1 MKIVIS
7 DITGRTLNYDYALC
21 NAICNTLEPSDS
33 IEFWGPNK
41 EHDERLV
48 VRSFG
53 SIVPGRFKTNEN
65 ALVRILKALDAVIAY
80 MLIIFYFLRHKPD
93 VFHLQWFPFLSLG
106 ERGAFIDRGFL
117 KIVKKSSKKTKMV
130 FTIHNMCPHG
140 MTEEGRI
147 KYNPIFANTL
157 KLFDHFVVHT
167 ENTKVEVIKTFN
179 LNDSQVS
186 VVHHGVFI
194 PNNVTFSRKPWNSK
208 NVKLIMY
215 GAQNW
220 YKGTDIFIEA
230 LSLLPN
236 EYKHHISVSICG
248 VIDKDT
254 KNKCMNIITNCDIEW
269 LSYFLDDDLLYK
281 KISEADII
289 LLPYRRISQSG
300 VLLLA
305 LATKRLIITSD
316 LPTFKET
323 LCLYDDDLFFDS
335 ENPQSLANLICKYL
349 SGNIDTDKVLGNL
362 ESLAQ
367 MYSWNESAKITVNM
381 HTDLIKSC

>member
-1 MKIVIS
+1 MNIVIS

-21 NAICNTLEPSDS
+21 DAICNTLEPSNR
-33 IEFWGPNK
+33 IEFWGPHK

-48 VRSFG
+48 VRSFA
-53 SIVPGRFKTNEN
+53 SIVPRRFKTCEN
-65 ALVRILKALDAVIAY
+65 ALVRILKAIDAVIAY
-80 MLIIFYFLRHKPD
+80 ILIFFYILRQKPD

-106 ERGAFIDRGFL
+106 EKGAWIDRVFL
-117 KIVKKSSKKTKMV
+117 KLVKKASKKTKLV
-130 FTIHNMCPHG
+130 FTIHNICPHG
-140 MTEEGRI
+140 MTEEART
-147 KYNPIFANTL
+147 KYNPIFANAL

-167 ENTKVEVIKTFN
+167 ENTKDEVIKTFN
-179 LNDSQVS
+179 LNKYQVS
-186 VVHHGVFI
+186 TVYHGVFI
-194 PNNVTFSRKPWNSK
+194 PKNVIFTRKPWNPK
-208 NVKLIMY
+208 KVKLIMY

-236 EYKHHISVSICG
+236 EYKNHISVSICG

-254 KNKCMNIITNCDIEW
+254 KSKCMNIITNCDIEW

-335 ENPQSLANLICKYL
+335 ENPQSLTDLICKYL
-349 SGNIDTDKVLGNL
+349 SGDIDTDKVLENL
-362 ESLAQ
+362 GSLSQ
-367 MYSWNESAKITVNM
+367 MYSWNESAKTTISM
-381 HTDLIKSC
+381 YTDLIKS